1 MIFDRGSV
9 GMTQEKYDDMN
20 YYMGKVDM
28 RSFRGT
34 GYYEL
39 TVAKPSKKEEFKA
52 KYDLDV
58 KTVDEVLDNW
68 KNSKYLRR
76 LKGRVFIHREIEF
89 DVWHE
94 LKHQNY
100 SVTCWTKL

>member
-34 GYYEL
+34 DYYEL
-39 TVAKPSKKEEFKA
+39 TVAKPPKKK
-52 KYDLDV
+52 
-58 KTVDEVLDNW
+58 
-68 KNSKYLRR
+68 S
-76 LKGRVFIHREIEF
+76 LKP
-89 DVWHE
+89 
-94 LKHQNY
+94 NM
-100 SVTCWTKL
+100 T